1 MAKVFGINGFV
12 TGKQANQV
20 FAVRNG
26 VQIVRAYNPMVANP
40 NTAKQIEARAKL
52 KLMSQLST
60 VMAPYIAI
68 PREGIVSS
76 RNRFSSLNYGAMTYA
91 DSTAEVDLTAI
102 KLTKSVVAIPTIS
115 RARTSGTLQV
125 NLGAVDIELSRVVY
139 VVFGRVGTELR
150 AIAQRVVTE
159 PGEGNNFFASIE
171 VGTGEI
177 YIYAYGVRDNT
188 EAARVLFGE
197 MQVVTA
203 EHIAEVIV
211 TRQLLESDVTLT
223 DTTAAHLA
231 AE

>member
-1 MAKVFGINGFV
+1 MAKVFGINGLV

-40 NTAKQIEARAKL
+40 NTPKQIEARAKL
-52 KLMSQLST
+52 KLMSQLAA
-60 VMAPYIAI
+60 VLAPFIAI
-68 PREGIVSS
+68 PRDGIVST
-76 RNRFSSLNYGAMTYA
+76 RNLFTSLNYRTVTYA
-91 DSTAEVDLTAI
+91 DSTAEVDLVGV
-102 KLTKSVVAIPTIS
+102 KLTKSVVAIPTLG
-115 RARTSGTLQV
+115 RTRTSGTLQV
-125 NLGAVDIELSRVVY
+125 NLSAPGVGLSRVIY
-139 VVFGRVGTELR
+139 VVLGRVGTELR
-150 AIAQRVVTE
+150 AIAQRVVSD
-159 PGEGNNFFASIE
+159 PGENNNFFASIE

-211 TRQLLESDVTLT
+211 TRQLLESDITLT
-223 DTTAAHLA
+223 DTTAAYLA

>member
-20 FAVRNG
+20 FAIRNG
-26 VQIVRAYNPMVANP
+26 VQIVRAYNPMVSNP

-52 KLMSQLST
+52 KLMSQMST

-76 RNRFSSLNYGAMTYA
+76 RNRFTSLNYGAVTYA
-91 DSTAEVDLTAI
+91 NNTAEVDLVAV
-102 KLTKSVVAIPTIS
+102 KLTKSVVAIPS
-115 RARTSGTLQV
+115 LGRTRNAGTLQV
-125 NLGAVDIELSRVVY
+125 NLGSPAIGLSRVVY

-159 PGEGNNFFASIE
+159 PGEGNNFFTSIE

-188 EAARVLFGE
+188 EAARVIFGE
-197 MQVVTA
+197 MEVLTA

-223 DTTAAHLA
+223 DTTAAYLA